1 MKIAI
6 AWKWWA
12 WKTTLSSL
20 IIKKLSKYSKVLAL
34 DLDSNVNLATSLWM
48 EKDLDKLV
56 CFWTKKHQVMKYTWS
71 TNMTDWE
78 DRIYLPKNSDWFYD
92 YENDFIN
99 NHSIK
104 SKNIKAMSLGF
115 IEDDK
120 RGIES
125 MCDYYEMSKVFLN
138 HYIPKDEFV
147 IADLAAW
154 IEMISRATVMSF
166 DLIFV
171 VTDANLKNLKV
182 TKEILDDLE
191 LIWFWKSEIVII
203 PNKYLD
209 IDDLEIIKNNFLD
222 YNILPWIQ
230 YSLDIYNSDSDK
242 NLDFWINQNLDN
254 SIENICNFIKIFP
267 KKSQEQ
273 IFERI
278 NNLDKIKYDF
288 LK

>member
-20 IIKKLSKYSKVLAL
+20 IIKKISNRNKVLAL

-48 EKDLDKLV
+48 ENNLDKLV
-56 CFWTKKHQVMKYTWS
+56 CFWTKKHEVMKYTWS
-71 TNMTDWE
+71 TSMTDWE
-78 DRIYLPKNSDWFYD
+78 ERIYIPQLTDGFYD
-92 YENDFIN
+92 YDNDFIN

-104 SKNIKAMSLGF
+104 SWNIKAMSLWF

-125 MCDYYEMSKVFLN
+125 MCDYYEMAKVFLN
-138 HYIPKDEFV
+138 HYNSDHEFV
-147 IADLAAW
+147 VADLAAW
-154 IEMISRATVMSF
+154 IEMISRATIMSF

-171 VTDANLKNLKV
+171 VTDANFKNIKV
-182 TKEILDDLE
+182 TKEILDDLK
-191 LIWFWKSEIVII
+191 LIWFEKQEIVVI

-209 IDDLEIIKNNFLD
+209 QDDLGIIKNNFKE
-222 YNILPWIQ
+222 YNILPWIEF
-230 YSLDIYNSDSDK
+230 SKKIYDADNNK
-242 NLDFWINQNLDN
+242 NLDFGIEENLDN
-254 SIENICNFIKIFP
+254 SIENICNFITKFRR
-267 KKSQEQ
+267 KSKEE
-273 IFERI
+273 IYERI
-278 NNLDKIKYDF
+278 DNLDKIKYSF

>member
-20 IIKKLSKYSKVLAL
+20 IIKKISNRNKVLAL

-48 EKDLDKLV
+48 ENNLDKLV
-56 CFWTKKHQVMKYTWS
+56 CFWTKKHEVMKYTWS
-71 TNMTDWE
+71 TSMTDWE
-78 DRIYLPKNSDWFYD
+78 ERIYIPQLTDGFYD
-92 YENDFIN
+92 YDNDFIN

-104 SKNIKAMSLGF
+104 SWNIKAMSLWF

-125 MCDYYEMSKVFLN
+125 MCDYYEMAKVFLN
-138 HYIPKDEFV
+138 HYNSDHEFV
-147 IADLAAW
+147 VADLAAW
-154 IEMISRATVMSF
+154 IEMISRATIMSF

-171 VTDANLKNLKV
+171 VTDANFKNIKV
-182 TKEILDDLE
+182 TKEILDDLK
-191 LIWFWKSEIVII
+191 LIWFEKQEIVVI

-209 IDDLEIIKNNFLD
+209 QDDLGIIKNNFKE
-222 YNILPWIQ
+222 YNILPWIEF
-230 YSLDIYNSDSDK
+230 SKKIYDADNNK
-242 NLDFWINQNLDN
+242 NLDFGIEENLDN
-254 SIENICNFIKIFP
+254 SIENIFNFITKFRR
-267 KKSQEQ
+267 KSKEE
-273 IFERI
+273 IYERI
-278 NNLDKIKYDF
+278 NNLDKIKYSF

>member
-1 MKIAI
+1 MKIAV

-20 IIKKLSKYSKVLAL
+20 IIKKLSIKNKVLAL

-48 EKDLDKLV
+48 EKDLDKLI
-56 CFWTKKHQVMKYTWS
+56 CFWTKKHEVMNYTWS
-71 TNMTDWE
+71 TSMTDWE
-78 DRIYLPKNSDWFYD
+78 DRIYLPKETDWFYD

-104 SKNIKAMSLGF
+104 SWNIKAMSLWF

-120 RGIES
+120 RWIES
-125 MCDYYEMSKVFLN
+125 MCDYYEMAKVFLN
-138 HYIPKDEFV
+138 HYNSNNDFV
-147 IADLAAW
+147 VADLAAW

-171 VTDANLKNLKV
+171 VTDANFKNIKV
-182 TKEILDDLE
+182 TKEILDDLK
-191 LIWFWKSEIVII
+191 LIWFEKQEIVVI

-209 IDDLEIIKNNFLD
+209 QDDLEIIKNNFKE
-222 YNILPWIQ
+222 YNILPWIEF
-230 YSLDIYNSDSDK
+230 SKKIYDADNNK
-242 NLDFWINQNLDN
+242 NLDFGIEDNLDN
-254 SIENICNFIKIFP
+254 SIENISNFITNFRR
-267 KKSQEQ
+267 KSKDEVY
-273 IFERI
+273 ERI
-278 NNLDKIKYDF
+278 EKLDKIKYSF